1 MSTDFKEGIK
11 ESLINFS
18 KNDLFKSSINLFNN
32 LGYNTSR
39 QLKANDSTYK
49 TFEDDW
55 VKPERNFNKDKAL
68 TDEWK
73 NVELLFQLTENEIS
87 EQNSIFVTDK
97 LNTQEYQSYVF
108 FAIELKDEAYSRSK
122 LSAIT
127 REINKLF
134 DMPVMVL
141 FKYNGLLTLS
151 IIDRRPNKK
160 ANTKDVLN
168 KVTLIKDI
176 KISNP
181 HRAHIEILF
190 DLSLPELV
198 KNNEFSDFL
207 GFHNALGKT
216 LDTKE
221 LNKKFFKELS
231 NWFFFAQSK
240 VKFPNDIEEEK
251 NKHIQ
256 MSLIRLITRL
266 IFVWFIKEKNLVDEK
281 LFDERFLK
289 TLVKDFNPTKAKTA
303 NYYLAVIQN
312 LFFATLNQKID
323 ERKFADEGSFHQRRK
338 EYGVKN
344 LYRYSDLFLIEK
356 DEVIN
361 LFKKT
366 PFLNGGLFD
375 CLDKDDEENP
385 AKIIYIDGFSR
396 NPQKQAFVPDS
407 LFFGEFNN
415 VDLSDFYENKKRK
428 KETVH
433 GIISIFN
440 KYKFTIEENT
450 PLEEEIALDPELLGK
465 VFENLLA
472 YYNPETSSTARKQT
486 GSFYTPREI
495 VNYMVDE
502 SLIAYLLNKIEPN
515 KEQDN
520 SDTTQEI
527 KQSPIEQKLR
537 KLFSYSENNNEFTE
551 EETDTLIEAINQA
564 KILDPACGSG
574 AFPMG
579 ILHKLVNVLHKLD
592 PKNEKWKQKQ
602 IDKIDELISNAE
614 DMSDTT
620 SREKVIGDLENNKL
634 DINDAFENNEL
645 DYGRKLY
652 LIENCIYG
660 VDIQPIAVQISKL
673 RFFISLIIDQK
684 IKYDAENYGVR
695 PLPNLETKFVAAN
708 TLIGLEKPEQMIF
721 RDEKVDKLEEE
732 LKRLR
737 HKYFEAKTRTDKKKL
752 QEKDKAIRKKISDEI
767 KKGLVKKSEEEIKNL
782 EKILKEENGKLAKL
796 INSEEVVEIIET
808 TNMFGETET
817 TKIDKKKEKLKEQKA
832 RISSIE
838 KKIEKLNSVENKD
851 SITKMAEQI
860 SSFDIFDQNK
870 HADWFEPEWMFGI
883 KDGFDI
889 VIGNPP
895 YIFTRDA
902 DFTSDFKNYI
912 DREYFSKL
920 TANETTTKANQSGKI
935 NLFSLFILKGLFVSK
950 QKGLVT
956 FIVPNN
962 LLRTTVYDLIRKYLL
977 DYSRIEELVDLGS
990 GVFDNVTAST
1000 IIFRN
1005 SNQKPNSFYDTKIIT
1020 NINDIETG
1028 RFDIAY
1034 INQNQFR
1041 NNVSYSINLF
1051 IDGSKSNLIN
1061 KISEGRKYLG
1071 DYCIDIIEGI
1081 VAHKHLIS
1089 EKRTKLNL
1097 PLIEGKTITRFG
1109 IRDIKKYLKWDES
1122 QIHRTRPKYLWKA
1135 SKKIL
1140 IQRISGGSRPITAAL
1155 DTKKHKTFAS
1165 INNILLKEQYSTLYE
1180 FILGLLNS
1188 SLLNWYYAN
1197 SFSNNSDLTVNISKT
1212 FLEKLPIIE
1221 PDSKVIKKITKVV
1234 ESILKAKEANIN
1246 ADTKILENQIDLM
1259 VYKLYE
1265 LTYEEV
1271 KIIDPNIEEIISKK
1285 DYEKFEI
1292 EK

>member
-1 MSTDFKEGIK
+1 MSTDFKVKIEQSIK
-11 ESLINFS
+11 DFS
-18 KNDLFKSSINLFNN
+18 NDNIFDKSINLFNS
-32 LGYNTSR
+32 LGYNTSLQYR
-39 QLKANDSTYK
+39 GANPSYNAFK
-49 TFEDDW
+49 KDW
-55 VKPERNFNKDKAL
+55 VKPERNFNEDKAL
-68 TDEWK
+68 TEEWEK
-73 NVELLFQLTENEIS
+73 VELLFQLTENEIS
-87 EQNSIFVTDK
+87 EQNSIFSTNK
-97 LNTQEYQSYVF
+97 FNKNEYQSYVF
-108 FAIELKDEAYSRSK
+108 FVIELKSDAYSRSK
-122 LSAIT
+122 LSSIT
-127 REINKLF
+127 REVNKLF
-134 DMPVMVL
+134 DMPVMIL

-160 ANTKDVLN
+160 DNTKDVLN

-266 IFVWFIKEKNLVDEK
+266 IFVWFIKEKNLVDER
-281 LFDERFLK
+281 LFEERFIK
-289 TLVKDFNPTKAKTA
+289 TIVKDFNPTKAKAA

-323 ERKFADEGSFHQRRK
+323 ERKFAVEGKYFQKNDH
-338 EYGVKN
+338 GVKN
-344 LYRYSDLFLIEK
+344 FYRYSDLFLIEK

-375 CLDKDDEENP
+375 CLDKDDDEGT
-385 AKIIYIDGFSR
+385 KKHLYIDGFSR
-396 NPQKQAFVPDS
+396 NPSKQAVVPDS
-407 LFFGEFNN
+407 LFFGEFND

-428 KETVH
+428 KESVQ

-515 KEQDN
+515 KETDN
-520 SDTTQEI
+520 SETSQEI
-527 KQSPIEQKLR
+527 KQSPLEQKLR
-537 KLFSYSENNNEFTE
+537 KLFSYSENNNEFNE
-551 EETDTLIEAINQA
+551 EETDKLIEAINQA

-602 IDKIDELISNAE
+602 IDKINELISNAE
-614 DMSDTT
+614 EMSDSS
-620 SREKVIGDLENNKL
+620 SREKVIADLENNKL
-634 DINDAFENNEL
+634 DIKDAFENNEL

-721 RDEKVDKLEEE
+721 RDEKVENLEED
-732 LKRLR
+732 LRKLR
-737 HKYFEAKTRTDKKKL
+737 HKYFEAKTRNDKKKL

-851 SITKMAEQI
+851 SITKMAGQI

-895 YIFTRDA
+895 YVVTNKGLYGDYKWDGDLYTIFFELSVKKALRIKGILSFITPR
-902 DFTSDFKNYI
+902 FFLFNQNNFNLRNYI
-912 DREYFSKL
+912 LNDLDIIKMVECSPFDAV
-920 TANETTTKANQSGKI
+920 TENEIT
-935 NLFSLFILKGLFVSK
+935 ILKVQKSQSEIIDFYIHKNEAIELFNSVKKGWFLDNRFLEINPYLTEDVFLILKKIKGNHKLLSDYSVSK
-950 QKGLVT
+950 RGAEIGKEALRRVSRGKP
-956 FIVPNN
+956 I
-962 LLRTTVYDLIRKYLL
+962 LLGYDVNKYYTLKTNAKI
-977 DYSRIEELVDLGS
+977 S
-990 GVFDNVTAST
+990 TAHKEYQ
-1000 IIFRN
+1000 R
-1005 SNQKPNSFYDTKIIT
+1005 
-1020 NINDIETG
+1020 
-1028 RFDIAY
+1028 
-1034 INQNQFR
+1034 
-1041 NNVSYSINLF
+1041 L
-1051 IDGSKSNLIN
+1051 SKFFNHSNLIVLRRVSKDLICTICETPTAFSKN
-1061 KISEGRKYLG
+1061 LYGITLKEGFKPLFL
-1071 DYCIDIIEGI
+1071 
-1081 VAHKHLIS
+1081 VALINS
-1089 EKRTKLNL
+1089 KLLN
-1097 PLIEGKTITRFG
+1097 FYY
-1109 IRDIKKYLKWDES
+1109 KKKFS
-1122 QIHRTRPKYLWKA
+1122 
-1135 SKKIL
+1135 
-1140 IQRISGGSRPITAAL
+1140 
-1155 DTKKHKTFAS
+1155 TKKEDVFPEIQT
-1165 INNILLKEQYSTLYE
+1165 YLYE
-1180 FILGLLNS
+1180 Q
-1188 SLLNWYYAN
+1188 
-1197 SFSNNSDLTVNISKT
+1197 
-1212 FLEKLPIIE
+1212 LPIINASE
-1221 PDSKVIKKITKVV
+1221 
-1234 ESILKAKEANIN
+1234 KEQKSVATL
-1246 ADTKILENQIDLM
+1246 ARKILQMKTKNNASDTINLEDQIDIM

-1285 DYEKFEI
+1285 DYEKFEL